1 MQPRPRT
8 PGKPR
13 LEGLIRILA
22 IVTAAAIVGAAGI
35 GVWKLSQGTSSLP
48 SPELPAFARDE
59 TAPPGTPMAYQGAID
74 HGDIYARIPCYCG
87 CSEAAGHKSLRD
99 CFIESEQEGAIAF
112 SQHGA
117 G

>member
-35 GVWKLSQGTSSLP
+35 GVWKLSQGATESA
-48 SPELPAFARDE
+48 ELPAFVHDAL
-59 TAPPGTPMAYQGAID
+59 APPDTPKAYQGAID
-74 HGDIYARIPCYCG
+74 HGDVFTQIPCYCG
-87 CSEAAGHKSLRD
+87 CSETESHESLRD
-99 CFIESEQEGAIAF
+99 CFIASEQDGAIAF